1 MLRDGSSSAIVSRGW
16 YDDMCVCVCVCVRA
30 CLPACCVGLL
40 FSLLRRSESGVKEV
54 RGCRISTASRDETVV
69 DGL

>member
-1 MLRDGSSSAIVSRGW
+1 MMTCV
-16 YDDMCVCVCVCVRA
+16 CVCVCVCVRA